1 MNQIDK
7 NYEAFVKVY
16 QSDLNYIVGRSDK
29 DSPRTIMLS
38 QMKPID
44 KYEWMQ
50 RELQWAIENQNE
62 DYYDQLRECLGT
74 DGPIH

>member
-7 NYEAFVKVY
+7 NYEAFVKIY
-16 QSDLNYIVGRSDK
+16 QADLKNLIGKSDRDCPK
-29 DSPRTIMLS
+29 TIFEN

-50 RELQWAIENQNE
+50 RELQWAIENQHE
-62 DYYDQLRECLGT
+62 EYYDQLRECLGT
-74 DGPIH
+74 EGPIH